1 MCQSFSAMVECRV
14 QRTDDHRTPNYLVT
28 LVIGMEHDGT
38 LLLDACHPQSR
49 AVVDDFGTLV
59 FLRSWK

>member
-1 MCQSFSAMVECRV
+1 MVECRV
-14 QRTDDHRTPNYLVT
+14 QRTYDHRTPNYLVT